1 MSVIDV
7 VLSEASH
14 KKLHEEYESMTASW
28 EELGKQSLP
37 PTFEQWVGLRATE
50 DEKGSLSYAE
60 LDDMRVFQAIERLVT
75 SLHPQGFGLAHLA
88 SNGDGPEESA
98 LNLAQ
103 MMVNDFKLQPHYRRR
118 LQDLFEHYVKA
129 PKEIADMA
137 QIGLTNRAYGALNEA
152 YRSLSDRAA
161 KSADHLGAERAIGR
175 VEGAASILVSLDAM
189 DRGAAQKKTDKFKRE
204 MRSKPKP
211 GWVGKVFGGAD
222 DKE

>member
-14 KKLHEEYESMTASW
+14 KKLQEEYQSMTASW
-28 EELGKQSLP
+28 AELGKQSLP
-37 PTFEQWVGLRATE
+37 PTFEEWVGLRATE
-50 DEKGSLSYAE
+50 HEKGFLSHAE

-75 SLHPQGFGLAHLA
+75 SLQPQGFGLAHVA
-88 SNGDGPEESA
+88 GNGEAAEESA

-103 MMVNDFKLQPHYRRR
+103 LMVNDFKLQPHYRRR
-118 LQDLFEHYVKA
+118 LQDLFEHYVRA

-189 DRGAAQKKTDKFKRE
+189 DRDAAQKRTDKFKRE